1 MRIGELLV
9 AQGSVTEEDVQRAVE
24 RQVREGGRLGENLV
38 AIGALSEEDLNDFL
52 HTAPPEPKTLADTG
66 ISEGTISSLVLKTML
81 LRKLET
87 PAKICKALKLP
98 YSVVEH
104 QLEELKSSNL
114 AEILGSHG
122 SGVGGQFRY
131 SLTNA
136 GRQMAKEAFE
146 RNKYVGPAPVS
157 LEAFCRRVSLQ
168 QITNEVVDRERID
181 EAFADL
187 VVPED
192 LLAELGPAINSGRSM
207 LLYGSPGNGKS
218 SLAERMGAMFKKA
231 IYIPHCIEIEGEIIK
246 VFDPSL
252 HQEVV
257 AKGEAEENSIL
268 IDRSI
273 ERENLDLRWVP
284 VRRPVVISGGELTL
298 EMLDLQFNAISGF
311 YEAPLHFKAINGI
324 MMIDDFGRQIVP
336 PDHLLNRWIVPLEKR
351 IDFLKLH
358 TGKSFEIPF
367 DALVVFSTNLTPSD
381 LMDPAFL
388 RRIPYK
394 VEIKGPSLEDYCR
407 IFQAVA
413 DKAGVELTQQMV
425 QQVVSFMQEIGKN
438 LANYQPK
445 FICDQIVASCRYEG
459 VPVEAGP
466 ERVARALKNL
476 DARSTESS
484 EPTLARVGTG
494 AKAER
499 AQTNGLAH

>member
-1 MRIGELLV
+1 MRIGELLI
-9 AQGSVTEEDVQRAVE
+9 AQGSVTDEDVQRASE

-38 AIGALSEEDLNDFL
+38 AIGALTEEELSEFL
-52 HTAPPEPKTLADTG
+52 HAAPPEPKTLKDTG
-66 ISEGTISSLVLKTML
+66 ISEGTIHSLLLKMML

-87 PAKICKALKLP
+87 PAQLCKALKLP
-98 YSVVEH
+98 YSVVES
-104 QLEELKSSNL
+104 QLEELKNNNL

-131 SLTNA
+131 SLTSA
-136 GRQMAKEAFE
+136 GRQMAKEAHE

-157 LEAFCRRVSLQ
+157 LEAFCRRVNLQ
-168 QITNEVVDRERID
+168 QITNETVDRERID
-181 EAFADL
+181 EAFSDL

-192 LLAELGPAINSGRSM
+192 LLAEIGPAVNSGRSM
-207 LLYGSPGNGKS
+207 LLFGSPGNGKS
-218 SLAERMGAMFKKA
+218 SLAERMGKMFKKA

-246 VFDPSL
+246 VYDPSL
-252 HQEVV
+252 HQPIEV
-257 AKGEAEENSIL
+257 KSQEENSIL
-268 IDRSI
+268 IERSI
-273 ERENLDLRWVP
+273 EREDLDLRWVP
-284 VRRPVVISGGELTL
+284 VRRPVVITGGELTL

-351 IDFLKLH
+351 VDFLKLH

-394 VEIKGPSLEDYCR
+394 VEIKNPSLEDYCR

-413 DKAGVELTQQMV
+413 DNAGIELTEEML
-425 QQVVSFMQEIGKN
+425 QQVVGFMKEIGKN
-438 LANYQPK
+438 IANYQPK

-459 VPVEAGP
+459 IPVEAGR

-476 DARSTESS
+476 DARSTETS

-494 AKAER
+494 AKADR
-499 AQTNGLAH
+499 SQANGMAH